1 MPITAGKI
9 IIPAKELDKY
19 WVANFHVMAG
29 ILNGSVS
36 LNASLIPYNNAGDQG
51 EAIHLD
57 PIDVMEQVQVD
68 PDALEIYL
76 KVLAYLQ
83 KKAIE
88 QGKIPEA
95 EEE

>member
-1 MPITAGKI
+1 MPIQAGKI

-19 WVANFHVMAG
+19 WVLDFHVSSSG
-29 ILNGSVS
+29 VNGSVS
-36 LNASLIPYNNAGDQG
+36 LNAVLIPYNNEGDIG
-51 EAIHLD
+51 DGITINTLNVLE
-57 PIDVMEQVQVD
+57 EVQSD
-68 PDALEIYL
+68 PDALEIYV